1 MFADVFS
8 RAADPS
14 PATFTL
20 LSVLL
25 DYPEPA
31 LRDAVPEA
39 RRRVAEDGSLP
50 RDSRADLERFLD
62 YLASREPLT
71 LQENYVALFD
81 RGRATSLHLF
91 EHVHGESRD
100 RGQAMVDLLQM
111 YERHG
116 LRLQPGHLP
125 DYLPVFLEYL
135 SRLPGADAVALLAE
149 TGAILQSIAAQLA
162 QRRSHYALLLG
173 TLLRMIGERAPA
185 VTLPDASATE
195 ADDAAQ
201 VPSTADYR
209 ELDAAYA
216 DEPVRFVGAGQ
227 PAAEPVRF
235 YDKRPTR

>member
-1 MFADVFS
+1 MFADVFP
-8 RAADPS
+8 RAAPS
-14 PATFTL
+14 AATFSL
-20 LSVLL
+20 LSALL
-25 DYPEPA
+25 DYPEAA
-31 LRDAVPEA
+31 LLDAVPEA
-39 RRRVAEDGSLP
+39 RRRVAGDRSLP
-50 RDSRADLERFLD
+50 RDSRADLDRFLD

-125 DYLPVFLEYL
+125 DFLPVLLEYL

-149 TGAILQSIAAQLA
+149 TGEILQSIAAQLA
-162 QRRSHYALLLG
+162 QRRSHYALPLG
-173 TLLRMIGERAPA
+173 ALLRMIGERPP
-185 VTLPDASATE
+185 VVVLPDVAGTD
-195 ADDAAQ
+195 ADDAAC
-201 VPSTADYR
+201 VPSAADYR

-235 YDKRPTR
+235 YDKRPVR

>member
-1 MFADVFS
+1 MLTDVFS
-8 RAADPS
+8 RAAAPS
-14 PATFTL
+14 PATFSL
-20 LSVLL
+20 LSALL
-25 DYPEPA
+25 DYPEAA
-31 LRDAVPEA
+31 LLDAVPQA
-39 RRRVAEDGSLP
+39 RRRVAEDRSLP
-50 RDSRADLERFLD
+50 RDSRADLERFLG
-62 YLASREPLT
+62 YLAAREPLT

-116 LRLQPGHLP
+116 LRLQAGHLP

-135 SRLPGADAVALLAE
+135 SRLPASDAVALLAE
-149 TGAILQSIAAQLA
+149 TGEILQSIAAQLA
-162 QRRSHYALLLG
+162 QRRSHYALPLG
-173 TLLRMIGERAPA
+173 ALLRIIGQRPPA
-185 VTLPDASATE
+185 LTLPEPSATD
-195 ADDAAQ
+195 ADDAAR
-201 VPSTADYR
+201 VPSAADYR

-235 YDKRPTR
+235 YDKRPQR

>member
-8 RAADPS
+8 RNAAPS
-14 PATFTL
+14 PATFSL
-20 LSVLL
+20 LSALL

-31 LRDAVPEA
+31 LLDAVPEA
-39 RRRVAEDGSLP
+39 RRRVGGDRSLP
-50 RDSRADLERFLD
+50 RDSRADIARFLD
-62 YLASREPLT
+62 YLAARDALT

-111 YERHG
+111 YERNG

-135 SRLPGADAVALLAE
+135 SRLPGPDALALLTE
-149 TGAILQSIAAQLA
+149 TGEILQSIASQLA

-185 VTLPDASATE
+185 VTLPDLAAAD
-195 ADDAAQ
+195 ADDAAR
-201 VPSTADYR
+201 VPSAADYR

>member
-1 MFADVFS
+1 MLTDVFS
-8 RAADPS
+8 RAAAPS
-14 PATFTL
+14 PATFSL
-20 LSVLL
+20 LSALL
-25 DYPEPA
+25 DYPEAA
-31 LRDAVPEA
+31 LLDAVPQA
-39 RRRVAEDGSLP
+39 RRRVAEDRSLP

-62 YLASREPLT
+62 YLAAREPLT

-116 LRLQPGHLP
+116 LRLQAGHLP

-135 SRLPGADAVALLAE
+135 SRLPASDAVALLAE
-149 TGAILQSIAAQLA
+149 TGEILQSIAAQLA
-162 QRRSHYALLLG
+162 QRRSHYALPLG
-173 TLLRMIGERAPA
+173 ALLRIIGQRPLAL
-185 VTLPDASATE
+185 TLPEPSATD
-195 ADDAAQ
+195 ADDAAR
-201 VPSTADYR
+201 VPSAADYR

-235 YDKRPTR
+235 YDKRPQR